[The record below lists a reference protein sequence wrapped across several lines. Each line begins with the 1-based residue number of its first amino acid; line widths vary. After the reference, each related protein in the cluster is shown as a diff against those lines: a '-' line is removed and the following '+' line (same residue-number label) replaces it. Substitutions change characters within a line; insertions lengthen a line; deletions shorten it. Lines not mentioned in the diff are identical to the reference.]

1 MSLDDWI
8 MSENRPRVLIIED
21 DPPIRRF
28 LHVSLSGHNYEVMDA
43 QTGKEGLMQATQQ
56 PPEVVILDLGLPDMD
71 GVEVICQ
78 LRDWSAVPIIVVSAR
93 GQEKDKV
100 AALDAGADDYLT
112 KPFSMGEL
120 LARLRVAMRHT
131 AMVVDKSQ
139 TTSQFVLGDLR
150 VDLALRHVFVGDKEI
165 HLTPHEYR
173 LLTILVQHAGKVLT
187 HQFLLKE
194 IWGPSEVDQ
203 THYLR
208 IFMANLRRK
217 IEQDPAQPRYLLTEQ
232 GVGYRLMDEL

>member
-1 MSLDDWI
+1 MSLDEWT
-8 MSENRPRVLIIED
+8 MSENRPRILIIED

-71 GVEVICQ
+71 GVEVIRQ
-78 LRDWSAVPIIVVSAR
+78 LRDWLAVPIIVVSAR

-112 KPFSMGEL
+112 KPFSIGEL
-120 LARLRVAMRHT
+120 LARLRVAMRHS
-131 AMVVDKSQ
+131 AVIKNDSQ
-139 TTSQFVLGDLR
+139 ATSQFVIGDLR
-150 VDLALRHVFVGDKEI
+150 VDLALRRVFVGDNEI

-173 LLTILVQHAGKVLT
+173 LLAILTQHAGKVLT

-217 IEQDPAQPRYLLTEQ
+217 IERDSAQPRYLLTEQ
-232 GVGYRLMDEL
+232 GVGYRLTDE

>member
-1 MSLDDWI
+1 MT
-8 MSENRPRVLIIED
+8 ENRPRILIIED

-28 LHVSLSGHNYEVMDA
+28 LNVSLSSHNYEVIDA
-43 QTGKEGLMQATQQ
+43 ETGKEGLMQAAQQ

-71 GVEVICQ
+71 GIEVIRQ
-78 LRDWSAVPIIVVSAR
+78 LRDWSSIPIIIVSAR

-120 LARLRVAMRHT
+120 LARLRVAMRHS
-131 AMVVDKSQ
+131 AVIKDDSQ
-139 TTSQFVLGDLR
+139 TASQFVIGDFK
-150 VDLALRHVFVGDKEI
+150 VDLALRRVFVGKNEI
-165 HLTPHEYR
+165 HLTPLEYR
-173 LLTILVQHAGKVLT
+173 LLTIMVQYAGKVLT

-194 IWGPSEVDQ
+194 IWGPSDVNQ

-208 IFMANLRRK
+208 IFMGNLRRK
-217 IEQDPAQPRYLLTEQ
+217 IELDPAQPRYLLTEQ
-232 GVGYRLMDEL
+232 GVGYRLIDEL

>member
-1 MSLDDWI
+1 
-8 MSENRPRVLIIED
+8 MSENRPKILIIED

-28 LHVSLSGHNYEVMDA
+28 LHVSLSSHSYEVMDA
-43 QTGKEGLMQATQQ
+43 QTGKDGLMQAIQQ
-56 PPEVVILDLGLPDMD
+56 PPEVVILDLGLPDME
-71 GVEVICQ
+71 GVEVIRQ

-100 AALDAGADDYLT
+100 TALDAGADDYLT
-112 KPFSMGEL
+112 KPFSIGEL
-120 LARLRVAMRHT
+120 LARLRVAMRHS
-131 AMVVDKSQ
+131 AVIKNGSQ
-139 TTSQFVLGDLR
+139 AISQFVIGDLR
-150 VDLALRHVFVGDKEI
+150 VDLALRRVFVGDNEI

-173 LLTILVQHAGKVLT
+173 LLTILVQHVGKVLT

-194 IWGPSEVDQ
+194 IWGPSDVDQ

-217 IEQDPAQPRYLLTEQ
+217 IERDPAQPRYLLTEQ
-232 GVGYRLMDEL
+232 GVGYRLADE

>member
-1 MSLDDWI
+1 MA
-8 MSENRPRVLIIED
+8 ENCPRILIIED

-28 LHVSLSGHNYEVMDA
+28 LHVSLSSHNYEVIDA
-43 QTGKEGLMQATQQ
+43 ETGKEGLMQAAQQ

-71 GVEVICQ
+71 GIEVIRQ
-78 LRDWSAVPIIVVSAR
+78 LRDWSSIPIIIVSAR

-120 LARLRVAMRHT
+120 LARLRVAMRHS
-131 AMVVDKSQ
+131 AVIKDDSQ
-139 TTSQFVLGDLR
+139 TASQFVIGDFK
-150 VDLALRHVFVGDKEI
+150 VDLALRRVFVGKNEI
-165 HLTPHEYR
+165 HLTPLEYR
-173 LLTILVQHAGKVLT
+173 LLTIMVQYAGKVLT

-194 IWGPSEVDQ
+194 IWGPSDVNQ

-208 IFMANLRRK
+208 IFMGNLRRK
-217 IEQDPAQPRYLLTEQ
+217 IELDPAQPRYLLTEQ
-232 GVGYRLMDEL
+232 GVGYRLIDEL

>member
-1 MSLDDWI
+1 
-8 MSENRPRVLIIED
+8 MSENRPIILIVED

-28 LHVSLSGHNYEVMDA
+28 LHVSLSSHNYEVIDA
-43 QTGKEGLMQATQQ
+43 ETGKDGLMQAMQH
-56 PPEVVILDLGLPDMD
+56 PPEVVILDLGLPDID
-71 GVEVICQ
+71 GVEVIRQ
-78 LRDWSAVPIIVVSAR
+78 LREWSSMPIIVVSAR

-112 KPFSMGEL
+112 KPFSIGEL
-120 LARLRVAMRHT
+120 LARLRVAMRHS
-131 AMVVDKSQ
+131 AMIKDDSQ
-139 TTSQFVLGDLR
+139 ATSQFVIGDLK
-150 VDLALRHVFVGDKEI
+150 VDLALRRVFVGDNEI
-165 HLTPHEYR
+165 HLTPLEYR

-194 IWGPSEVDQ
+194 IWGPSDVDQ

-217 IEQDPAQPRYLLTEQ
+217 IERDPAQPRYLLTEQ
-232 GVGYRLMDEL
+232 GVGYRLIDDL

>member
-8 MSENRPRVLIIED
+8 MSQNQPRILIIED

-56 PPEVVILDLGLPDMD
+56 PPDVVILDLGLPDMD
-71 GVEVICQ
+71 GVEVIRQ
-78 LRDWSAVPIIVVSAR
+78 LRQWSTVPIIVVSAR

-112 KPFSMGEL
+112 KPFSIGEL
-120 LARLRVAMRHT
+120 LARLRVAMRHS

-139 TTSQFVLGDLR
+139 PTSQFILGDLK
-150 VDLALRHVFVGDKEI
+150 VDLALRRVFVGDKEI

-194 IWGPSEVDQ
+194 IWGPSDVDQ

-232 GVGYRLMDEL
+232 GVGYRLIDEL